1 VIFEALHRRDI
12 VHTGLVAHTPFLAVF
27 STLSETIAE
36 FLYSPFLEATYVNKR
51 QLEPNPAVYLGQI
64 WFDVPLISG
73 TVVFYDSARLQ
84 VALPFEQS

>member
-1 VIFEALHRRDI
+1 
-12 VHTGLVAHTPFLAVF
+12 
-27 STLSETIAE
+27 
-36 FLYSPFLEATYVNKR
+36 VNKR
-51 QLEPNPAVYLGQI
+51 QIEPNPAVYLGQI